1 MKREVGLKTVTN
13 NPALRMADDDVQT
26 KFYTELPSYKI
37 FTLLLEK
44 LTVVP
49 LYSWLGLEAH
59 DQFLMVLIK
68 LPLLFQIRI

>member
-13 NPALRMADDDVQT
+13 NPALWMADGDVQT

-37 FTLLLEK
+37 FTLLEK
-44 LTVVP
+44 FTVVP